1 MSKTKKKAHKTYTPR
16 KSINQPL
23 LSKLLKTDESFVESA
38 TKNAIKTM
46 SIDKSMVKKALVSI
60 SLMKIQQELTK
71 LNLWSNG
78 ENRPSDEAFLSTT
91 PFCIDTM
98 EFHQWLEFVL
108 IPRMKEILQN
118 DEMPL
123 PRDVKIHT
131 FAQEN
136 YRGKWQEYKEL
147 IQSLIEFDKIFVE

>member
-1 MSKTKKKAHKTYTPR
+1 
-16 KSINQPL
+16 
-23 LSKLLKTDESFVESA
+23 
-38 TKNAIKTM
+38 
-46 SIDKSMVKKALVSI
+46 
-60 SLMKIQQELTK
+60 
-71 LNLWSNG
+71 
-78 ENRPSDEAFLSTT
+78 
-91 PFCIDTM
+91 M